1 MCENDTRLLPNTKPT
16 RTVYKQFIHS
26 DDREI
31 FFCFEEC
38 YNVYERAIYSALGG
52 NLRQV
57 HKDLK
62 NEYTCNTCTCIVF
75 LV

>member
-1 MCENDTRLLPNTKPT
+1 MRENDTRVLPNTKPT
-16 RTVYKQFIHS
+16 RTIYEQFIHS

-31 FFCFEEC
+31 IFCFEEC

-62 NEYTCNTCTCIVF
+62 NEYTCTCIVF
-75 LV
+75 LI